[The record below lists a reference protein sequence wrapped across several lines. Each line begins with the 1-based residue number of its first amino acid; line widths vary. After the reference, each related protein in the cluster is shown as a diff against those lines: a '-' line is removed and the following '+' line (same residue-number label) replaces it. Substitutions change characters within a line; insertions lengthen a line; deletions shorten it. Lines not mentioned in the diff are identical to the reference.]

1 MAVTANGD
9 KQGYYACGFYG
20 YQDTL
25 YAKSGKQYYSNSYIE
40 GATDYIFGNAAAW
53 FGECT
58 IANKGG
64 GPITAT
70 SRTTNS
76 EATWYVFDHS
86 TVSLTTTFNFDQ
98 FLTMYRSLQYL
109 ALIWLEKAIS
119 VALGGSTLV

>member
-1 MAVTANGD
+1 M
-9 KQGYYACGFYG
+9 
-20 YQDTL
+20 
-25 YAKSGKQYYSNSYIE
+25 E

-58 IANKGG
+58 IANKAG

-86 TVSLTTTFNFDQ
+86 TVSLTTAFE
-98 FLTMYRSLQYL
+98 LIRS
-109 ALIWLEKAIS
+109 
-119 VALGGSTLV
+119 